1 MKYSLCTD
9 LLYLE
14 IGPTGPI
21 FSDTNK
27 LLAGMELAKKTG
39 FGAMEF
45 WDWDGRDWKALLK
58 KKQELGLELSAIC
71 AKDRGT
77 LADPSTHEQAVKG
90 LAETIEVAKEFACPN
105 IIIVANNMEGFTREE
120 SHKNIVE
127 GLKKLAP
134 LAEQAGVTLI
144 LEPIVGSYF
153 MDSAEPFA
161 MIEEVGSQNL
171 KLLYDVFHYQ
181 IMEGNVTSVIKN
193 NVDKIGHIHVAGAPD
208 RHEIFDGELNY
219 DYIIKSIAESGYQ
232 GYVALEYLP
241 TMDKEESVTKCRE
254 VLMNAGKEDR

>member
-14 IGPTGPI
+14 IGPTGPV
-21 FSDTNK
+21 FSDTGK
-27 LLAGMELAKKTG
+27 LLDGMDLAKKTG
-39 FGAMEF
+39 FKAVEF
-45 WDWDGRDWKALLK
+45 WDWDGRDWKALLA
-58 KKQELGLELSAIC
+58 KKQELGLEMSAIC

-77 LADPSTHEQAVKG
+77 LADPATHGKAVKG
-90 LAETIEVAKEFACPN
+90 LEETIEVAKQFACPN
-105 IIIVANNMEGFTREE
+105 IIIVANNMEGFDQEE
-120 SHKNIVE
+120 SHRNIIA

-134 LAEQAGVTLI
+134 IAEQAGVTLI

-153 MDSAEPFA
+153 TDSKEPFD
-161 MIEEVGSQNL
+161 MIEEVGSPNL

-181 IMEGNVTSVIKN
+181 IMEGNVTAVIKK

-219 DYIIKSIAESGYQ
+219 DYIIKSIAESGYK

-241 TMDKEESVTKCRE
+241 TMDKEESVARCKE
-254 VLMNAGKEDR
+254 VLEQAVRED